1 MRQKVMPRLKMRP
14 GSKGH
19 RTPSVQAALV
29 AASPPL
35 RRCIASG
42 STLPTDRLVRFIID
56 PQGTV
61 IADILGKLPGRGLWV
76 QASGAH
82 IDQALEKNM
91 FAKAARCRVDVDKN
105 LRVQVEAGLARRCGE
120 ILGLA
125 NRAGQAVAGFEKVR
139 TAVRTGRAA
148 VLIAAADASPQGLQ
162 KMRSL
167 APGLVQVDCLSVTE
181 LSLAMGRENVVHAAL
196 APGGLAP
203 RFLIETARLDGVRG
217 LQKPRLDAPS
227 A

>member
-1 MRQKVMPRLKMRP
+1 MRP
-14 GSKGH
+14 SPKGH
-19 RTPSVQAALV
+19 RTPGAPAALL

-42 STLPTDRLVRFIID
+42 STLPTDQLVRFVID
-56 PQGTV
+56 PQGAV
-61 IADILGKLPGRGLWV
+61 VPDILAKLPGRGLWV

-82 IDQALEKNM
+82 IDQALQKNM
-91 FAKAARCRVDVDKN
+91 FAKAARCQVDADKN
-105 LRVQVEAGLARRCGE
+105 LRAQVEAALVRRCGE
-120 ILGLA
+120 LLGLA

-139 TAVRTGRAA
+139 TAVTAGRAA
-148 VLIAAADASPQGLQ
+148 VLIAAADASPQGRQ

-167 APGLVQVDCLSVTE
+167 APGLAQVDCLSVEE